1 MATARTTNKAL
12 SNASSGSDLVNYFS
26 GCGTYRNRDQ
36 SAVDAD
42 MTKIFDQDPDRA
54 LRLLFGVRL
63 ITRTP
68 EGMDVV
74 QSGMGS
80 RDEFNKGIIWLHHN
94 NPELL
99 YKNLHLIPVFG
110 CWKDLLQPPLLN
122 TLDQSKI
129 LEVIKKGIDDQDQ
142 LLMKFLPQNRKGS
155 KIRKDKNSKIGLK
168 SRDQIRSDFA
178 EKIRVYMGW
187 SPKEYRKQ
195 KASGGAH
202 LWQKQMSAQEWD
214 KIDFNQ
220 IPGMAMLRHNT
231 RTGKDGN
238 NVFAR
243 HGLEDKLLEWTLSK
257 ETINFVG
264 YPYELVT
271 EIRKV
276 TGNSSQDKLKIA
288 ILEKQFEKLLSMCDF
303 SSLGNTCVALDTS
316 GSMSS
321 QAIPGISALDIAV
334 SLGLVFSSATTGY
347 FKNQFVKFD
356 RTSTMC
362 LLKGTLADKVRQMY
376 GANAMGNTNFFSIAE
391 MLVNLRKMFPSIP
404 VEEYPSTFIVLSDM
418 QFDPVSKIPNYNS
431 YRNPDVPRDLD
442 AEKTNFQAVKDKLAE
457 VGLENIRFIWWRVVA
472 PIGGT
477 ASVKEFP
484 VVSEDSGNIIVSGF
498 NPIMLNSLLGT
509 TKTIT
514 KTEEKSG
521 QADGTETSVKISV
534 ATPDDALNNFLSQS
548 IFDKLT
554 I

>member
-1 MATARTTNKAL
+1 
-12 SNASSGSDLVNYFS
+12 
-26 GCGTYRNRDQ
+26 
-36 SAVDAD
+36 
-42 MTKIFDQDPDRA
+42 
-54 LRLLFGVRL
+54 
-63 ITRTP
+63 
-68 EGMDVV
+68 MDVV

-264 YPYELVT
+264 YPYEITKAVMAMSPSK
-271 EIRKV
+271 ENFV
-276 TGNSSQDKLKIA
+276 KLA
-288 ILEKQFEKLLSMCDF
+288 VCEKQFAKLLELAGNH
-303 SSLGNTCVALDTS
+303 SLGNLLPVIDTS

-321 QAIPGISALDIAV
+321 QALPGVSALDIAV
-334 SLGLVFSSATTGY
+334 SLAMVFASMNTGY
-347 FKNQFVKFD
+347 FKNQVMRFD
-356 RTSTMC
+356 SDCKMVQLT
-362 LLKGTLADKVRQMY
+362 GTFRERIQKIY
-376 GANAMGNTNFFSIAE
+376 SSGGMGSTNFQSTIDL
-391 MLVNLRKMFPSIP
+391 LVNMRKLMPNIP
-404 VEEYPSTFIVLSDM
+404 VEEYPSSFLIISDM
-418 QFDPVSKIPNYNS
+418 QLDPSNGRPDFNS
-431 YRNPDVPRDLD
+431 YRYADKPRNLE
-442 AEKTNFQAVKDKLAE
+442 AEKTNWQAAKEKLDS
-457 VGLENIRFIWWRVVA
+457 VGLGHVKVIWWRVVA
-472 PIGGT
+472 PGGGT
-477 ASVKEFP
+477 CSVTEFP
-484 VVSEDSGNIIVSGF
+484 VTVDDSGTIIVSGF
-498 NPIMLNSLLGT
+498 NPSIINSMLGIAVPAPKAQEKMENGV
-509 TKTIT
+509 
-514 KTEEKSG
+514 TEVVAEVSKE
-521 QADGTETSVKISV
+521 ATSAS
-534 ATPDDALNNFLSQS
+534 ALDNFLSQP
-548 IFDKLT
+548 IFEKLVN
-554 I
+554 